1 MMSFKELEHILQAQ
15 TSKSVHLESD
25 DEGRMYIVPPFA
37 FGDGDEPV
45 IAPRKNGSGW
55 IFSDEGST
63 MMRLSCRLSDSDRQD
78 PECQRKIDGAMA
90 IGGVRVQNGELYRPV
105 EDSEY
110 SEALFD
116 FLHALLRIDE
126 LGYPNRKLGTA
137 DLGYGQSV
145 TLPLSHNEESRYG
158 SSGSSMSM
166 REFRRGFADL
176 VMETLPEDRVSF
188 DWNDPSWDWNGEYT
202 VDCRV
207 NGMTSPLYLHALGT
221 NTRARDAT
229 ITIYRF
235 QEQDVWGRH
244 VAIFRDASRLTKSVR
259 SKLDA
264 VCETRFDNFVEERPR
279 IKEFL
284 LDESRR

>member
-1 MMSFKELEHILQAQ
+1 
-15 TSKSVHLESD
+15 
-25 DEGRMYIVPPFA
+25 
-37 FGDGDEPV
+37 
-45 IAPRKNGSGW
+45 
-55 IFSDEGST
+55 
-63 MMRLSCRLSDSDRQD
+63 
-78 PECQRKIDGAMA
+78 
-90 IGGVRVQNGELYRPV
+90 
-105 EDSEY
+105 
-110 SEALFD
+110 
-116 FLHALLRIDE
+116 
-126 LGYPNRKLGTA
+126 
-137 DLGYGQSV
+137 
-145 TLPLSHNEESRYG
+145 
-158 SSGSSMSM
+158 MSM

-244 VAIFRDASRLTKSVR
+244 IAIFRDASRLTKSVR

>member
-1 MMSFKELEHILQAQ
+1 MSFKELEHILQAQ

-55 IFSDEGST
+55 MFSDEGST
-63 MMRLSCRLSDSDRQD
+63 MMRLSCRLSDSERQD

-90 IGGVRVQNGELYRPV
+90 IGGVRVQDGELYRLV
-105 EDSEY
+105 EDSNY

-126 LGYPNRKLGTA
+126 LGYPNRRQSATE
-137 DLGYGQSV
+137 LGYGRSV
-145 TLPLSHNEESRYG
+145 SASMAHSGDSRYG
-158 SSGSSMSM
+158 NSRSGMSV
-166 REFRRGFADL
+166 RDFRKAFTNL
-176 VMETLPEDRVSF
+176 IMEVLPEERISF
-188 DWNDPSWDWNGEYT
+188 GWNDPSWDWNGEYT

-207 NGMTSPLYLHALGT
+207 NGMSSPLFLHALGT
-221 NTRARDAT
+221 NTHARDAT

-244 VAIFRDASRLTKSVR
+244 IAIFRDANRLTKRVR
-259 SKLDA
+259 AKLDT
-264 VCETRFDNFVEERPR
+264 VCETRFDSFLEERLR

>member
-25 DEGRMYIVPPFA
+25 DEGRIYIVSPFA

-45 IAPRKNGSGW
+45 IAPHKNGTGW
-55 IFSDEGST
+55 MFSDEGST
-63 MMRLSCRLSDSDRQD
+63 MMRLSCRLSDSERQD

-90 IGGVRVQNGELYRPV
+90 MGGVRSRDGELYRPV
-105 EDSEY
+105 NDSKY

-126 LGYPNRKLGTA
+126 LAYPNRRPVATNLRH
-137 DLGYGQSV
+137 GQSV
-145 TLPLSHNEESRYG
+145 ALQLSDSEDPGYG
-158 SSGSSMSM
+158 SSGPGMSM
-166 REFRRGFADL
+166 REFRKGFADL
-176 VMETLPEDRVSF
+176 VMEVLPENRVSF
-188 DWNDPSWDWNGEYT
+188 DWNDPSWDSSGDYT

-207 NGMTSPLYLHALGT
+207 NGMSSPLFLHALG
-221 NTRARDAT
+221 NNNHARDAT

-235 QEQDVWGRH
+235 QEQDVSGSH
-244 VAIFRDASRLTKSVR
+244 IAIFRDASSLTKRVQ

-284 LDESRR
+284 LAESGR